1 MTEFGP
7 QHNPCGHM
15 AAGSIGRK
23 HEESLVLEQEKKLSG
38 PCDERGE
45 QVGFRLAYTTGI
57 LPHIWRNNLAY

>member
-1 MTEFGP
+1 
-7 QHNPCGHM
+7 M